1 MTEAKDEVD
10 RTKKSTSGGC
20 HHFNPGDQGSTP
32 IWGQQLVVSV
42 LRKGLLFRV
51 YFFIFL
57 FFIAN
62 SQNDTYA
69 ISPLFP

>member
-1 MTEAKDEVD
+1 MTEAKDEED
-10 RTKKSTSGGC
+10 RTKKSTSGGF
-20 HHFNPGDQGSTP
+20 HPGDQGLTG
-32 IWGQQLVVSV
+32 IWGQQLVVTV

-62 SQNDTYA
+62 SQNNTYA
-69 ISPLFP
+69 ISLSFP